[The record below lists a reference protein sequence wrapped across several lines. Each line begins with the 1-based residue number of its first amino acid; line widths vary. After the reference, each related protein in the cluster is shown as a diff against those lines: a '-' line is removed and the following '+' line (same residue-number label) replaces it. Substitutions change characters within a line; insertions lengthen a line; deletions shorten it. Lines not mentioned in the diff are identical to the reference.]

1 MVIAVSFHSQ
11 GTTAAKKLNSFHFWL
26 PWPVFLTSP
35 CSHFKA
41 LVMPRIC
48 LSITT
53 NEHTEV
59 HRQLEQISHLHS
71 NASSDDCTSIIALLE
86 CICITFNVEKN

>member
-1 MVIAVSFHSQ
+1 
-11 GTTAAKKLNSFHFWL
+11 
-26 PWPVFLTSP
+26 
-35 CSHFKA
+35 
-41 LVMPRIC
+41 MPRIC

-71 NASSDDCTSIIALLE
+71 NASAEGCRSIIALLK
-86 CICITFNVEKN
+86 CISITFNVEKN